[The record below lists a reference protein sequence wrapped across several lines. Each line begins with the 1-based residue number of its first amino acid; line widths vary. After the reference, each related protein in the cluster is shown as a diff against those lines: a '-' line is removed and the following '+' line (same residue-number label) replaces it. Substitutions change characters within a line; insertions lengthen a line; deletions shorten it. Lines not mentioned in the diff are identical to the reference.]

1 MTKTLE
7 EVKKSFK
14 DKSLFEHAMTHRS
27 WINENPNIRRS
38 NERLEFLGDAVLEL
52 VVSDHIYHE
61 FPNEE
66 EGFLTTLRA
75 NIVNTQNLARVAN
88 KINLGS
94 EILLSKGEEMGNGR
108 ENESLL
114 ADTTEALIGA
124 MYLDSGL
131 ESAQEFIMQNLL
143 AQLSDKLALPL
154 KDAKSRLQE
163 QVQSTGLPTPKYK
176 TVSESGPDHD
186 KEFVVEVLVD
196 NKAYA
201 QGVGKSKNRAEQAAA
216 EAALVKWEE
225 NE

>member
-27 WINENPNIRRS
+27 WINENPNVRRS

-216 EAALVKWEE
+216 EAALVKWEQ